1 MASPLLDYAN
11 ARLRVV
17 SEGSISIVNGRPV
30 ASAGNIYLVQCYLK
44 RTQYTGVS
52 SGSRKIPL
60 PVELGGLMMPG
71 ASGDQFYYRGYALR
85 KTTISSTFA
94 WDTASL
100 ASLPFTDITAQ
111 ESFLLPGTE
120 VSMKLG
126 EEQVAHGIIE
136 RSSGVFGGQGIDEIL
151 YESIGGVEIQ
161 LKGGEVLN

>member
-17 SEGSISIVNGRPV
+17 SEGSVSISNGRPTV
-30 ASAGNIYLVQCYLK
+30 TAGNIYLIQCYLK

-71 ASGDQFYYRGYALR
+71 ASGDQFYYRGYVLR
-85 KTTISSTFA
+85 KATISSTFA

-100 ASLPFTDITAQ
+100 TSLPFTDITSQ
-111 ESFLLPGTE
+111 EVFLLPGTE
-120 VSMKLG
+120 VSFKLG
-126 EEQVAHGIIE
+126 NDPIAHATIE
-136 RSSGVFGGQGIDEIL
+136 RSSGVFGGQGIDNL
-151 YESIGGVEIQ
+151 FYEAIGGVEIQ
-161 LKGGEVLN
+161 LKAAEVQN